1 MELVSTG
8 MQPSK
13 GRNPDR
19 KSQWLKSEMWDLQVP
34 NGRITHI
41 AATWKT
47 HLVLVMVLAL
57 WSSAGEG
64 GCRALYLGRVRPWL
78 LEVTSPR
85 LGQPGGVGRG

>member
-1 MELVSTG
+1 MLPAENAHLYNKMRIG
-8 MQPSK
+8 Q
-13 GRNPDR
+13 
-19 KSQWLKSEMWDLQVP
+19 SEMWDLQVP